1 VADEPSN
8 SELWRLITDV
18 RADLTNRL
26 DQLVR
31 RDVYDA
37 REAAR
42 DAAMQDLRKDL
53 DTVTE
58 QREKEVEKRAADR
71 RLIFTALVA
80 PVLILALM
88 IYLASRGVHSL

>member
-1 VADEPSN
+1 MADEPSN

-18 RADLTNRL
+18 RADLSLRL

-42 DAAMQDLRKDL
+42 DRDMEAVKRDIKDIEDERDR
-53 DTVTE
+53 DTD
-58 QREKEVEKRAADR
+58 RRAADR
-71 RLIFTALVA
+71 RLIFTALIA
-80 PVLILALM
+80 PVLMLLLTV
-88 IYLASRGVHSL
+88 YLASQGVKT

>member
-1 VADEPSN
+1 MADEPSN

-18 RADLTNRL
+18 RGDLTTRL

-42 DAAMQDLRKDL
+42 DRDMANLRR
-53 DTVTE
+53 E
-58 QREKEVEKRAADR
+58 HEESEREREKEAERRASDR
-71 RLIFTALVA
+71 RLIFTALIA
-80 PVLILALM
+80 PVIILALTLY
-88 IYLASRGVHSL
+88 IASRGVHS